1 MAKVAITCNGADE
14 RSIFPIFVLGS
25 AAVAGGDDVA
35 LFSEPEA
42 ARGVVKGTLENINAK
57 AKGWSDVMGL
67 LEGFQILGGRIL
79 LCELAFGVK
88 GIKREDLREGVE
100 VVDAP
105 TFLNK
110 VRDAQLAFCC

>member
-14 RSIFPIFVLGS
+14 RSIFPAFVLGS
-25 AAVAGGDDVA
+25 AAVAGGDDVV
-35 LFSEPEA
+35 LFFEPEGA
-42 ARGVVKGTLENINAK
+42 PALVKGALENINAK
-57 AKGWSDVMGL
+57 AKGWSDLMGL
-67 LEGFQILGGRIL
+67 LEGFQVLGGKIL

-105 TFLNK
+105 SFLNE
-110 VRDAQLAFCC
+110 VRDAQLTFSF